1 MTKNTV
7 KRAAAASASVL
18 SLLLFFF
25 SLSHAAAAD
34 IGYNKFNSVLSVTL
48 KNFEPGGSA
57 TFIRAEYEGEKMTD
71 VHIETVAADAE
82 GKYATGRLTLEKDKV
97 YRFFFLKDPQ
107 SLLPLTPSL
116 TISYNTPNGSGNV
129 SDGEYTER
137 Y

>member
-1 MTKNTV
+1 MGRKTIK
-7 KRAAAASASVL
+7 KAAAAGALAL
-18 SLLLFFF
+18 SLVLL
-25 SLSHAAAAD
+25 SSALSCAVAAD
-34 IGYNKFNSVLSVTL
+34 IGYNKFNSILSVTL
-48 KNFEPGGSA
+48 KDFEPGGSA

-71 VHIETVAADAE
+71 VRMETVVADAE
-82 GKYATGRLTLEKDKV
+82 GKYATGRLTLEKNKV

-116 TISYNTPNGSGNV
+116 TVSYNTPNGSGNV